1 MISVLSETSSL
12 AQLFTVLLLFLFIV
26 VLAYFSA
33 RWMGKMQ
40 SGITSNKNIQVLDTM
55 RLSNT
60 KYIQIIRIGKRYI
73 AIAVAKDTVTMLA
86 ELEEDDIDF
95 PKTGETV
102 PMESFKEIL
111 KKLKNNKRLWLGKL

>member
-1 MISVLSETSSL
+1 MILVLLGTSSL

-33 RWMGKMQ
+33 KWMGKMQ
-40 SGITSNKNIQVLDTM
+40 GGMTSNKNIQVLDTM

-60 KYIQIIRIGKRYI
+60 KYIQIIRIGKKYV

-95 PKTGETV
+95 PKTDETL

-111 KKLKNNKRLWLGKL
+111 KKLKNKNTDGQ

>member
-1 MISVLSETSSL
+1 MISVLLGTSSV
-12 AQLFTVLLLFLFIV
+12 AQFFTVLLLFLFIV

-40 SGITSNKNIQVLDTM
+40 GGMMTSNKNIQVLETM

-60 KYIQIIRIGKRYI
+60 KYIQILRVGKKYV

-95 PKTGETV
+95 PNTGETV

-111 KKLKNNKRLWLGKL
+111 KKLKNKNTDGQ

>member
-1 MISVLSETSSL
+1 MTSTKISPSAPSTYDVVVVTET
-12 AQLFTVLLLFLFIV
+12 APAVKAKQRT
-26 VLAYFSA
+26 
-33 RWMGKMQ
+33 
-40 SGITSNKNIQVLDTM
+40 
-55 RLSNT
+55 
-60 KYIQIIRIGKRYI
+60 I

-111 KKLKNNKRLWLGKL
+111 KKLKNKNTDGQ